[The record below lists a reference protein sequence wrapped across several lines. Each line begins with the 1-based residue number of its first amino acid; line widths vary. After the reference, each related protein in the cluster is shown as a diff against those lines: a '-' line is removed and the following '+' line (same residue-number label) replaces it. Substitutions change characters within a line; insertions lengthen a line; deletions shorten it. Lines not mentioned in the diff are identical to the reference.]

1 MSKRCHFLW
10 DRMFQSIFLCG
21 HLNASRMHS
30 KQPIAPQQGPALSRI
45 ATELFIVSLSNLFT
59 GAPPTIAQ
67 RPQNVTMVAGPDNH
81 ATLTCGVDGKPDPVI
96 SWLFS
101 KSMVIQ

>member
-1 MSKRCHFLW
+1 
-10 DRMFQSIFLCG
+10 
-21 HLNASRMHS
+21 MHS
-30 KQPIAPQQGPALSRI
+30 KQPIAPQQGQALSRT

-101 KSMVIQ
+101 KSMVIQRCVILEFPGLLLLRYVLCVSGS